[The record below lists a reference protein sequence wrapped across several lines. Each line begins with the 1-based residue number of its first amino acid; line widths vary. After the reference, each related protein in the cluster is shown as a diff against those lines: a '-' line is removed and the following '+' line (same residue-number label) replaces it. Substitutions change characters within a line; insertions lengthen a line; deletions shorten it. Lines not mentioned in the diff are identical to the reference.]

1 VLGFYHLLIYLDIE
15 GVNPVKKTIL
25 QGSVLALLLLGVASE
40 GHWAGGQ
47 GSARSGRQVLEVA
60 VPDKATVTRKQGASL
75 TGQLTAFNQTSLTLS
90 AEGYSE
96 KVPLTQ
102 VKAIAFEGDVW
113 ITGKPLPTKF
123 RGSKILPDFPLQALK
138 LGNPPRQATIALATM
153 SPQGRERL
161 LEDTQNKPHGVKKI
175 LLNSS
180 AKMTIY
186 IGEIE

>member
-1 VLGFYHLLIYLDIE
+1 M
-15 GVNPVKKTIL
+15 KKTIL
-25 QGSVLALLLLGVASE
+25 QGSVLALLLLGVANE
-40 GHWAGGQ
+40 GHWAGWQ
-47 GSARSGRQVLEVA
+47 GSARSQGTVLEVA

-90 AEGYSE
+90 AGGYSE

-113 ITGKPLPTKF
+113 STGKPLPIRF
-123 RGSKILPDFPLQALK
+123 RGSKKILPDFPLQALK

-153 SPQGRERL
+153 SPQERERL
-161 LEDTQNKPHGVKKI
+161 LEDTQNKPHGVEKI

-180 AKMTIY
+180 AKMTIR

>member
-1 VLGFYHLLIYLDIE
+1 M
-15 GVNPVKKTIL
+15 KKTIL
-25 QGSVLALLLLGVASE
+25 QGSVLALLLLGVANE
-40 GHWAGGQ
+40 GQWAGWQ
-47 GSARSGRQVLEVA
+47 GSARSQGTVLEVA

-90 AEGYSE
+90 AGGYSE

-102 VKAIAFEGDVW
+102 VKAIAFEGGVW
-113 ITGKPLPTKF
+113 ITGNPLPTKF
-123 RGSKILPDFPLQALK
+123 RAINIKILPDLPLQALK

-161 LEDTQNKPHGVKKI
+161 LEDTQNKPHGVEKI

-180 AKMTIY
+180 AKMTIR

>member
-1 VLGFYHLLIYLDIE
+1 
-15 GVNPVKKTIL
+15 
-25 QGSVLALLLLGVASE
+25 
-40 GHWAGGQ
+40 
-47 GSARSGRQVLEVA
+47 VA

-90 AEGYSE
+90 AGGYSE

-113 ITGKPLPTKF
+113 STGKPLPIKF

-180 AKMTIY
+180 TKMTIH

>member
-1 VLGFYHLLIYLDIE
+1 
-15 GVNPVKKTIL
+15 VKKTIL
-25 QGSVLALLLLGVASE
+25 RGSVLALLWLGVANE
-40 GHWAGGQ
+40 GHWAGWQ
-47 GSARSGRQVLEVA
+47 GSARSQGTVLEVA

-90 AEGYSE
+90 AGGYSE

-102 VKAIAFEGDVW
+102 VKAIAFEGGVW
-113 ITGKPLPTKF
+113 ITGNPLPTKF
-123 RGSKILPDFPLQALK
+123 RAINIKILPDLPIQALK

-180 AKMTIY
+180 AKMTIR

>member
-1 VLGFYHLLIYLDIE
+1 M
-15 GVNPVKKTIL
+15 KKTIL
-25 QGSVLALLLLGVASE
+25 QGSVLALLWLGVANE
-40 GHWAGGQ
+40 GHWAGWQ
-47 GSARSGRQVLEVA
+47 GSARSQGTVLEVA

-90 AEGYSE
+90 AGGYSE

-102 VKAIAFEGDVW
+102 VKAIAFEGGVW
-113 ITGKPLPTKF
+113 ITGNPLPTKF
-123 RGSKILPDFPLQALK
+123 RAINIKILPDLPIQALK

-180 AKMTIY
+180 AKMTIR

>member
-1 VLGFYHLLIYLDIE
+1 M
-15 GVNPVKKTIL
+15 KKTIL
-25 QGSVLALLLLGVASE
+25 RGSVLALLWLGVANE
-40 GHWAGGQ
+40 GHWAGWQ
-47 GSARSGRQVLEVA
+47 GSARSQGTVLEVA

-90 AEGYSE
+90 AGGYSE

-102 VKAIAFEGDVW
+102 VKAIAFEGGVW
-113 ITGKPLPTKF
+113 ITGNPLPTRF
-123 RGSKILPDFPLQALK
+123 RAIKMPTEFRAINIKILPDLPIQALK

-180 AKMTIY
+180 AKMTIR

>member
-1 VLGFYHLLIYLDIE
+1 M
-15 GVNPVKKTIL
+15 KKTIL
-25 QGSVLALLLLGVASE
+25 QGSVLALLWLGVANE
-40 GHWAGGQ
+40 GHWAGWQ
-47 GSARSGRQVLEVA
+47 GSARSQGTVLEVA

-90 AEGYSE
+90 AGGYSE

-102 VKAIAFEGDVW
+102 VKAIAFEGGVW
-113 ITGKPLPTKF
+113 ITGNPLPTKF
-123 RGSKILPDFPLQALK
+123 RAINIKILPDLPIQALK

-180 AKMTIY
+180 AKMTIH

>member
-1 VLGFYHLLIYLDIE
+1 M
-15 GVNPVKKTIL
+15 KKTIL
-25 QGSVLALLLLGVASE
+25 RGSVLALLWLGVANE
-40 GHWAGGQ
+40 GHWAGWQ
-47 GSARSGRQVLEVA
+47 GSARSQGTVLEVA

-90 AEGYSE
+90 AGGYSE

-102 VKAIAFEGDVW
+102 VKAIAFEGGVW
-113 ITGKPLPTKF
+113 ITGNPLPTKF
-123 RGSKILPDFPLQALK
+123 RAINIKILPDLPIQALK

-180 AKMTIY
+180 AKMTIR

>member
-1 VLGFYHLLIYLDIE
+1 M
-15 GVNPVKKTIL
+15 KKTIL

-40 GHWAGGQ
+40 GHWAGWQ
-47 GSARSGRQVLEVA
+47 GSARSRGTVLEVA

-90 AEGYSE
+90 AGGYSE

-113 ITGKPLPTKF
+113 IPGKHLRISF
-123 RGSKILPDFPLQALK
+123 RAINIKILPDLPIQALK

-161 LEDTQNKPHGVKKI
+161 LEDTQNKPHGVEKI

-180 AKMTIY
+180 AKMTIR
-186 IGEIE
+186 IGEIK

>member
-1 VLGFYHLLIYLDIE
+1 
-15 GVNPVKKTIL
+15 VKKTIL
-25 QGSVLALLLLGVASE
+25 QGSVLALLWLGVANE
-40 GHWAGGQ
+40 GHWAGWQ
-47 GSARSGRQVLEVA
+47 GSARSQGTVLEVA

-90 AEGYSE
+90 AGGYSE

-102 VKAIAFEGDVW
+102 VKAIAFEGGVW
-113 ITGKPLPTKF
+113 ITGNPLPTKF
-123 RGSKILPDFPLQALK
+123 RAINIKILPDLPIQALK

-180 AKMTIY
+180 AKMTIR

>member
-1 VLGFYHLLIYLDIE
+1 M
-15 GVNPVKKTIL
+15 KKTIL
-25 QGSVLALLLLGVASE
+25 QGSVLALLLLGVANE
-40 GHWAGGQ
+40 GHWAGWQ
-47 GSARSGRQVLEVA
+47 GSARSQGTVLEVA

-90 AEGYSE
+90 AGGYSE

-113 ITGKPLPTKF
+113 ITGNPLPTKF
-123 RGSKILPDFPLQALK
+123 RAINIKILPDLPIQALK

-161 LEDTQNKPHGVKKI
+161 LEDTQNKPHGVEKI

-180 AKMTIY
+180 AKMTIR

>member
-1 VLGFYHLLIYLDIE
+1 M
-15 GVNPVKKTIL
+15 KKTIL

-113 ITGKPLPTKF
+113 ITGKPLPIKF
-123 RGSKILPDFPLQALK
+123 RGSKILPDLPIPALK

>member
-1 VLGFYHLLIYLDIE
+1 M
-15 GVNPVKKTIL
+15 KKAIL
-25 QGSVLALLLLGVASE
+25 RGSIFALLWLGVASE
-40 GHWAGGQ
+40 GHWAGWQ
-47 GSARSGRQVLEVA
+47 GSARSQGTVLEVA

-102 VKAIAFEGDVW
+102 VKAIAFQGGDIW
-113 ITGKPLPTKF
+113 STGKPLPISF
-123 RGSKILPDFPLQALK
+123 RAINIKILPDLPIQALK

>member
-1 VLGFYHLLIYLDIE
+1 
-15 GVNPVKKTIL
+15 
-25 QGSVLALLLLGVASE
+25 
-40 GHWAGGQ
+40 
-47 GSARSGRQVLEVA
+47 
-60 VPDKATVTRKQGASL
+60 
-75 TGQLTAFNQTSLTLS
+75 LTLS

-102 VKAIAFEGDVW
+102 VKAIAFQGGDIW
-113 ITGKPLPTKF
+113 STGKPLPIKF
-123 RGSKILPDFPLQALK
+123 RGSKILPDLPIPALK

>member
-1 VLGFYHLLIYLDIE
+1 
-15 GVNPVKKTIL
+15 
-25 QGSVLALLLLGVASE
+25 
-40 GHWAGGQ
+40 
-47 GSARSGRQVLEVA
+47 
-60 VPDKATVTRKQGASL
+60 
-75 TGQLTAFNQTSLTLS
+75 
-90 AEGYSE
+90 
-96 KVPLTQ
+96 
-102 VKAIAFEGDVW
+102 
-113 ITGKPLPTKF
+113 
-123 RGSKILPDFPLQALK
+123 LK

>member
-1 VLGFYHLLIYLDIE
+1 M
-15 GVNPVKKTIL
+15 KKTIL
-25 QGSVLALLLLGVASE
+25 QGSVLALLWLGVANE
-40 GHWAGGQ
+40 GHWAGWQ
-47 GSARSGRQVLEVA
+47 GSARSQGTVLEVA

-90 AEGYSE
+90 AGGYSE

-102 VKAIAFEGDVW
+102 VKAIAFEGGVW
-113 ITGKPLPTKF
+113 ITGNPLPTKF
-123 RGSKILPDFPLQALK
+123 RAINIKILPDLPIQVLK

-161 LEDTQNKPHGVKKI
+161 LEDTQNKPHGVEKI

-180 AKMTIY
+180 AKMTIH

>member
-1 VLGFYHLLIYLDIE
+1 
-15 GVNPVKKTIL
+15 VKKTIL

-113 ITGKPLPTKF
+113 ITGKPLPISF
-123 RGSKILPDFPLQALK
+123 RAINIKILPDLPIQALK

>member
-1 VLGFYHLLIYLDIE
+1 
-15 GVNPVKKTIL
+15 VKKTIL
-25 QGSVLALLLLGVASE
+25 RGSVLALLWLGVANE
-40 GHWAGGQ
+40 GHWAGWQ
-47 GSARSGRQVLEVA
+47 GSARSQGTVLEVA

-90 AEGYSE
+90 AGGYSE

-113 ITGKPLPTKF
+113 STGKPLPIRF
-123 RGSKILPDFPLQALK
+123 RAINIKILPDLPIQALK

-161 LEDTQNKPHGVKKI
+161 LEDTQNKPHGVEKI

-180 AKMTIY
+180 AKMTIR

>member
-1 VLGFYHLLIYLDIE
+1 M
-15 GVNPVKKTIL
+15 KKTIL

-40 GHWAGGQ
+40 GHWAGWQ
-47 GSARSGRQVLEVA
+47 GSARSQGTVLEVA

-102 VKAIAFEGDVW
+102 VKAIAFQGGDIW
-113 ITGKPLPTKF
+113 STGKPLPIKF
-123 RGSKILPDFPLQALK
+123 RGSKILPDLPIPALK

>member
-1 VLGFYHLLIYLDIE
+1 
-15 GVNPVKKTIL
+15 VKKTIL

-47 GSARSGRQVLEVA
+47 GSARSQGTVLEVA

-102 VKAIAFEGDVW
+102 VKAIAFQGGDIW
-113 ITGKPLPTKF
+113 STGKPLPIKF
-123 RGSKILPDFPLQALK
+123 RGSKILPDLPIPALK

>member
-1 VLGFYHLLIYLDIE
+1 M
-15 GVNPVKKTIL
+15 KKTIL

-102 VKAIAFEGDVW
+102 VKAIAFQGGDIW
-113 ITGKPLPTKF
+113 STGKPLPIKF
-123 RGSKILPDFPLQALK
+123 RGSKILPDLPIPALK

>member
-1 VLGFYHLLIYLDIE
+1 M
-15 GVNPVKKTIL
+15 KKTIL
-25 QGSVLALLLLGVASE
+25 QGSVLALLLLGVANE
-40 GHWAGGQ
+40 GHWAGWQ
-47 GSARSGRQVLEVA
+47 GSARSQGTVLEVA

-113 ITGKPLPTKF
+113 IPGKHLPIEF
-123 RGSKILPDFPLQALK
+123 RAIKIKILPDLPIQALK
-138 LGNPPRQATIALATM
+138 LGNPPRQGTIALATM

-180 AKMTIY
+180 AKMTIH

>member
-1 VLGFYHLLIYLDIE
+1 M
-15 GVNPVKKTIL
+15 KKTIL
-25 QGSVLALLLLGVASE
+25 QGSVLALLLLGVVSE
-40 GHWAGGQ
+40 GQWLGWQ
-47 GSARSGRQVLEVA
+47 SSARSQRTVLEVA

-90 AEGYSE
+90 AEGHSE

-113 ITGKPLPTKF
+113 IPGKHPPIEF
-123 RGSKILPDFPLQALK
+123 RAFAIKILPDFPLQGLK
-138 LGNPPRQATIALATM
+138 LGNPPRQGTINLATM

-180 AKMTIY
+180 TKMTIH
-186 IGEIE
+186 IGEY

>member
-1 VLGFYHLLIYLDIE
+1 M
-15 GVNPVKKTIL
+15 KKTIL
-25 QGSVLALLLLGVASE
+25 QGSIFALLWLGVASE
-40 GHWAGGQ
+40 GHWAGWQ
-47 GSARSGRQVLEVA
+47 GSARSQGTVLEVA

-90 AEGYSE
+90 AGGYSE

-113 ITGKPLPTKF
+113 STGKPLPIKF
-123 RGSKILPDFPLQALK
+123 RGSKILPDLPIPALK
-138 LGNPPRQATIALATM
+138 LGNSPRKATITLATM

-180 AKMTIY
+180 AKMTIH